1 MPFQYSRKIKV
12 IQSLKFSVRNNN
24 LLQQEKAHS
33 SQVLAI
39 S

>member
-1 MPFQYSRKIKV
+1 MPFQYSRKIKAM
-12 IQSLKFSVRNNN
+12 QSLKFSVKNNK